1 MLRYFYLLL
10 FVFSFLISCNPNN
23 QQNTNPPHFDE
34 QAHRGGRG
42 LMPENTI
49 ASAKMAI
56 DYGCTME
63 MDLQMTKD
71 KKIIVSHDPYINS
84 KFALTPEGDT
94 MSVEESKSRLI
105 YHMPY
110 DSVARYDVGSKTYS
124 DFPRQQKMHAK
135 KPLLS
140 SLIDSAEA
148 YAETRNHTNFYN
160 IEIKSSPG
168 NDGKTYSSLEEFVD
182 LTMAII
188 ENKNIESRTMIQSF
202 DIRALNQVHENY
214 PGVKTSYLVS
224 GSNKESVKNYI
235 EQLGFTPDIFSP
247 HFSIVT
253 EDMVNAFH
261 QLNVLVIP
269 WTPNAAEEIQSL
281 KDMGVDGVI
290 TDYPDLFAQID

>member
-1 MLRYFYLLL
+1 MLRYFYFILFAFSLLA
-10 FVFSFLISCNPNN
+10 SCN
-23 QQNTNPPHFDE
+23 QENTNLHHFDE

-56 DYGCTME
+56 DFGCTME
-63 MDLQMTKD
+63 MDVQMTRD
-71 KKIIVSHDPYINS
+71 KKIIVSHDAYINS
-84 KFALTPEGDT
+84 NFALTPEGDT
-94 MSVEESKSRLI
+94 MTAEDSKSRVI
-105 YHMPY
+105 FHMPY
-110 DSVARYDVGSKTYS
+110 DSVAKYDVGSKPYS

-140 SLIDSAEA
+140 TLIDSVEA
-148 YAETRNHTNFYN
+148 YAKTKKHTNFYN
-160 IEIKSSPG
+160 IEIKSRPE
-168 NDGKTYSSLEEFVD
+168 NDGITYSSLEEFVN

-188 ENKNIESRTMIQSF
+188 KNKNIESRTMIQSF
-202 DIRALNQVHENY
+202 DIRALNQVHKNY
-214 PGVKTSYLVS
+214 PGVKISYLVS
-224 GSNKESVKNYI
+224 GSDKKSAEDYT

-269 WTPNAAEEIQSL
+269 WTPNTAEEIQSL
-281 KDMGVDGVI
+281 KNMGVDGVI